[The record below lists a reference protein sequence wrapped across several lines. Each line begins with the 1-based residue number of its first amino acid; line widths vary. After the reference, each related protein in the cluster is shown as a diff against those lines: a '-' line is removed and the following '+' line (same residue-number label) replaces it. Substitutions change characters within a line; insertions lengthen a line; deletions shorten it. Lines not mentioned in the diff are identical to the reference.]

1 MKLKVGKKAFP
12 IEFDAGDK
20 AIIYFNPNDPE
31 LAVRLKRFKKQA
43 EERAKEIKG
52 VTLSDDG
59 IPTEDKSAEVIEAF
73 GQMIDIV
80 KDELDRAVGADIS
93 KEVFRHCSPFAMI
106 DGEYFLIQFL
116 EAITPEIQKATQQAR
131 KVSEKKMGKYLAEVE

>member
-12 IEFDAGDK
+12 IEFDTGDK
-20 AIIYFNPNDPE
+20 AVIYFNPNDPE

-52 VTLSDDG
+52 VTLSEDG
-59 IPTEDKSAEVIEAF
+59 TPTSDQSAEVIEAF

-80 KDELDRAVGADIS
+80 EDELDKAFGADIS
-93 KEVFRHCSPFAMI
+93 SVVFKHCSPFAVI
-106 DGEYFLIQFL
+106 DGKYFLIQFL
-116 EAITPEIQKATQQAR
+116 EAITPEIQKETHKAR
-131 KVSEKKMGKYLAEVE
+131 KESEKKMNKYLADVE